1 LKKKQKK
8 KKPQVPFRLNMLFFV
23 VFLLFSALILRLGV
37 VQIVYGEHYR
47 KEVERTENVTVST
60 PVPRG
65 KIYDRYHRVIVDNI
79 PLNAI
84 TYTRS
89 QTTKP
94 EETLEIARKLAQ
106 YIEKPT
112 DKITER
118 DMKDYWILTRPEKA
132 KAKISKTE
140 RKKLQKK
147 WKEQELTNK
156 EIDKKLYELTLERIT
171 EEDLKEIKNEEL
183 EVLAIKRELDSG
195 YALTP
200 QIVKNK
206 GVTNDEYAVVSEH
219 LEELPGVSTT
229 TDWERHYV
237 YGNTFRSVLGSITT
251 SEEGLPRER
260 LEYFLARDYS
270 RNDRVGK
277 SYLEAQYE
285 DVLHGQKAKVKNIT
299 DKAGNVIDTKEIY
312 KGQRGKDVVLTIDIE
327 LQQKVEKIIEEELRI
342 AKQGGGRELLDR
354 AFVVMMNPKTGEIL
368 SMAGKLY
375 TRDENGKVQLKDYA
389 LGTMTSAYAMGSAVK
404 GATVLTGM
412 QTGVIKPGTVLRDE
426 PLYIS
431 GTPVKKSYET
441 MGLINELTA
450 LQRSS
455 NVYMFKIAI
464 AIGGTTYRP
473 HHSLPIDP
481 KAFTIMRRYFSQF
494 GLGVKTGIDLPNEII
509 GFPGNSKL
517 PGHLLDLAIGQFD
530 MYTPLQMAQYV
541 STIANGGY
549 RMKPQIVKEIRE
561 PNNND
566 KDGTELGPIIR
577 GFEPVV
583 LNRVDMKTEYIERV
597 QEGFRRVMQ
606 TPRGTAGAYF
616 AGKPY
621 RPAGKTGTAEA
632 FYDGPMK
639 SKFMTPTRNLTLVGY
654 APYDN
659 PEVAFAVV
667 VPWAYQNERNRY
679 PINNKIGAKILDAYF
694 ELKQQ
699 RMKEGQTEPLSVQAD
714 STLSTAEENE
724 Q

>member
-1 LKKKQKK
+1 LKKKKK

-47 KEVERTENVTVST
+47 KEVERTENVTVTT

-132 KAKISKTE
+132 KAKIPKSE
-140 RKKLQKK
+140 REKLIKK
-147 WKEQELTNK
+147 WNKEELTNK
-156 EIDKKLYELTLERIT
+156 EIDKRLYKLTLERIT
-171 EEDLKEIKNEEL
+171 EDDLKEINDEEL

-200 QIVKNK
+200 QIVKND
-206 GVTNDEYAVVSEH
+206 GVTNEEYAVVSEH
-219 LEELPGVSTT
+219 LEELPGVNTT

-237 YGNTFRSVLGSITT
+237 YGNTFRSVLGSVST

-260 LEYFLARDYS
+260 LDYFLARDYS

-299 DKAGNVIDTKEIY
+299 DKAGNVIETKEIY

-327 LQQKVEKIIEEELRI
+327 LQQRVEKIIEEELMI

-375 TRDENGKVQLKDYA
+375 TRDENGKVEIKDYA
-389 LGTMTSAYAMGSAVK
+389 LGTITSAYAMGSAVK
-404 GATVLTGM
+404 GATVLTGF
-412 QTGVIKPGTVLRDE
+412 QTGVIQPGTYLVDE
-426 PLYIS
+426 PLKIKD
-431 GTPVKKSYET
+431 TPVKKSHSGIRPGP
-441 MGLINELTA
+441 MNDLTA
-450 LQRSS
+450 LQKSS
-455 NVYMFKIAI
+455 NVYMFKTAIAI
-464 AIGGTTYRP
+464 AGATYRYNQP
-473 HHSLPIDP
+473 LPIDP
-481 KAFTIMRRYFSQF
+481 EAFTTMRKYFNQF
-494 GLGVKTGIDLPNEII
+494 GLGVKTGIDLPNEIS
-509 GFPGNSKL
+509 GFVGNSTL
-517 PGHLLDLAIGQFD
+517 PGHLLDFAIGQFD
-530 MYTPLQMAQYV
+530 MYTPMQMAQYV

-561 PNNND
+561 PNND
-566 KDGTELGPIIR
+566 YDGTQLGPVIR
-577 GFEPVV
+577 GFEPIV

-597 QEGFRRVMQ
+597 QEGFRQVMQ
-606 TPRGTAGAYF
+606 TSQGTAGAFF

-621 RPAGKTGTAEA
+621 RPAGKTGTAQA
-632 FYDGPMK
+632 FYDGPIK
-639 SKFMTPTRNLTLVGY
+639 SKFMTPTYNLTLVGY
-654 APYDN
+654 APYDD
-659 PEVAFAVV
+659 PEVAFSIV
-667 VPWAYQNERNRY
+667 VPWVYQNSKNHY
-679 PINNKIGAKILDAYF
+679 PINNKIGQKILDAYF
-694 ELKQQ
+694 ELKQK
-699 RMKEGQTEPLSVQAD
+699 RISGEPTEQSTADSQAD
-714 STLSTAEENE
+714 AQQSEQEE
-724 Q
+724 